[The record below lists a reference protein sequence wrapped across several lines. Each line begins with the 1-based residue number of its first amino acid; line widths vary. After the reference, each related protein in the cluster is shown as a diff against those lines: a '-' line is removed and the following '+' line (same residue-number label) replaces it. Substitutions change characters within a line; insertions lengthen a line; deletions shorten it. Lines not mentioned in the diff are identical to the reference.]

1 MAKKSKQPQEIKT
14 VEQGLPLPPNMP
26 SIPPE
31 VEKKLKVIKE
41 KLDKF
46 KEKVLE
52 KFGDY
57 IVGITLLPPE
67 KPQKEGEQPKEGEA
81 LKEEEK
87 KDENKIQVM
96 VVVDDTTSQKMT
108 KEELFNKFSSA
119 VKQIGEEVD
128 KNITPQCAL
137 LTDVWQ
143 NCYDAKYDLNRLI
156 SISVPLHD
164 TGMLA
169 AIKIAEIHKSMV
181 IKKFE
186 KYILSYVLAGS
197 LTQGKATPTSDID
210 VWIVIDDTD
219 VKKMSRIELKDKLRA
234 IIIGMGVEAGEMTG

>member
-1 MAKKSKQPQEIKT
+1 MAKKSKQPKEIKAA
-14 VEQGLPLPPNMP
+14 EQGLPLPPNMP

-31 VEKKLKVIKE
+31 MEKKLKAIKD
-41 KLDKF
+41 KLDKL
-46 KEKVLE
+46 KGKVLE

-57 IVGITLLPPE
+57 IVGIALLPPE
-67 KPQKEGEQPKEGEA
+67 KPKEGEAKEGEQKQEKKEG
-81 LKEEEK
+81 
-87 KDENKIQVM
+87 DENKIHVL

-108 KEELFNKFSSA
+108 KDELFNKFSSA
-119 VKQIGEEVD
+119 IKQIGEEVD
-128 KNITPQCAL
+128 KEITPQCAL
-137 LTDVWQ
+137 LTDLWQ
-143 NCYDAKYDLNRLI
+143 NCYDAKYDFNRLI
-156 SISVPLHD
+156 SMSAPLHD

-219 VKKMSRIELKDKLRA
+219 VKKMSRLELKDKLRA
-234 IIIGMGVEAGEMTG
+234 IIIGMGA

>member
-1 MAKKSKQPQEIKT
+1 MAKKAKQPKEIKA

-26 SIPPE
+26 ALPPE
-31 VEKKLKVIKE
+31 MEKKLKAIKD

-46 KEKVLE
+46 KDKVLE

-67 KPQKEGEQPKEGEA
+67 KPQDQPKEGE
-81 LKEEEK
+81 EK
-87 KDENKIQVM
+87 QDKKHDENKIQVM

-108 KEELFNKFSSA
+108 KDELFNKFSSA
-119 VKQIGEEVD
+119 IKQMGEEVD
-128 KNITPQCAL
+128 KDITPQCAL
-137 LTDVWQ
+137 LTDIWQ

-156 SISVPLHD
+156 SMSAPLHD

-219 VKKMSRIELKDKLRA
+219 VKKMSRL
-234 IIIGMGVEAGEMTG
+234 

>member
-1 MAKKSKQPQEIKT
+1 MAKKSKQPKEIKT

-26 SIPPE
+26 TIPPE
-31 VEKKLKVIKE
+31 MEKKLKAIKD

-46 KEKVLE
+46 KEKVLD

-67 KPQKEGEQPKEGEA
+67 KLKEGEQPRESEERPGRAMPEVPGTAQEKKEG
-81 LKEEEK
+81 
-87 KDENKIQVM
+87 DENKIHLL

-108 KEELFNKFSSA
+108 KDELFNKFSSA
-119 VKQIGEEVD
+119 IKQLAEEVD
-128 KNITPQCAL
+128 KEITPQCAL
-137 LTDVWQ
+137 LTDLWQ

-156 SISVPLHD
+156 SMSAPLHD

-186 KYILSYVLAGS
+186 KYKIG
-197 LTQGKATPTSDID
+197 
-210 VWIVIDDTD
+210 
-219 VKKMSRIELKDKLRA
+219 RA
-234 IIIGMGVEAGEMTG
+234 HV